1 MHSTWNSF
9 LLMLKPINFHAAVT
23 SHMQRILLLFPVF
36 LILLSCSKDK
46 KTSEEFY
53 FRFKANGVQKEYLLT
68 GSFFY
73 SEKNCLLAARQDSLT
88 NNNTIAIDLEST
100 VKIKA
105 DTTYIEAQALPAPV
119 PYYPRFYIRLSDNYP
134 AYNYSSW
141 ISTPAGAN
149 IYPCTITI
157 LEIDANHVKGKV
169 SGKVANEAENAFITI
184 TDGEFN
190 VKR

>member
-1 MHSTWNSF
+1 MKRILF
-9 LLMLKPINFHAAVT
+9 LLSIV
-23 SHMQRILLLFPVF
+23 LF
-36 LILLSCSKDK
+36 LLSCSKDK
-46 KTSEEFY
+46 KSSPDFY

-73 SEKNCLLAARQDSLT
+73 NEKNCLLAARLDST
-88 NNNTIAIDLEST
+88 NNNTISIDLEST

-105 DTTYIEAQALPAPV
+105 DTTYIEAQLLPAPI
-119 PYYPRFYIRLSDNYP
+119 PYYPKFYIRLSDNYP

-141 ISTPAGAN
+141 ISTPGGAN
-149 IYPCTITI
+149 IYPCTVTI
-157 LEIDANHVKGKV
+157 LELDATHVKGRV
-169 SGKVANEAENAFITI
+169 SGKVSNEAENAFITI